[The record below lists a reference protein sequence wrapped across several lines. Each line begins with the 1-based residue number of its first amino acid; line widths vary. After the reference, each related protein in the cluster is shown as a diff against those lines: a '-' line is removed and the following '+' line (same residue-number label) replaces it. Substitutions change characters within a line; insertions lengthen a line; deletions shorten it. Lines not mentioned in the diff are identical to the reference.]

1 MPETEFLIEA
11 PKPDKNDLA
20 PMYFYVSLLS
30 IFGIP
35 LIFVNFLASFMLLFG
50 ALIVFLYHY
59 TRISAVNEAFRLNN
73 GTIEIVKGK
82 RVIWKGEINSIRSV
96 DIDTFSEYR
105 AERGLT
111 MVVLY
116 FQDDSSWSFSYVNY
130 KYSQLERIKSLI
142 ESIN

>member
-1 MPETEFLIEA
+1 LPEKEILIEA

-20 PMYFYVSLLS
+20 PMYFYVGLLS

-35 LIFVNFLASFMLLFG
+35 MLFVNFLASFMLLFG

-59 TRISAVNEAFRLNN
+59 TRISAVNEAFRLSHGN
-73 GTIEIVKGK
+73 IEIIKGK
-82 RVIWKGEINSIRSV
+82 RVIWKGKINSIRSV
-96 DIDTFSEYR
+96 DIDTFSECR
-105 AERGLT
+105 AEKGLT

-116 FQDDSSWSFSYVNY
+116 FKDDSSWSFSYVNY
-130 KYSQLERIKSLI
+130 KHSQLEKIKSLI

>member
-1 MPETEFLIEA
+1 MEFLIEA
-11 PKPDKNDLA
+11 PKSDKNDLA
-20 PMYFYVSLLS
+20 PMYFYVGLLS
-30 IFGIP
+30 VFGIP
-35 LIFVNFLASFMLLFG
+35 LFFVNFLASFMLLFG

-59 TRISAVNEAFRLNN
+59 TRISAVNEAIRLNN
-73 GTIEIVKGK
+73 GTLEIVKGK

-105 AERGLT
+105 TERGLT

-130 KYSQLERIKSLI
+130 KHSQLEKIKSLI

>member
-1 MPETEFLIEA
+1 
-11 PKPDKNDLA
+11 
-20 PMYFYVSLLS
+20 MYFYVGLLS

-35 LIFVNFLASFMLLFG
+35 LLFVNFLASFMLLFG
-50 ALIVFLYHY
+50 ALFVFLYHY

-73 GTIEIVKGK
+73 GTLEIVKGK
-82 RVIWKGEINSIRSV
+82 RVIWKGEVSSIRSV

-116 FQDDSSWSFSYVNY
+116 FQDNSSWSFGYVNY
-130 KYSQLERIKSLI
+130 KHSQLEKIKSLI